1 MKRSLRFSQPILRVG
16 AVLLAVSGLTA
27 YVLYAQQQANPSAE
41 ATPASS
47 PGEAQAV
54 KRPVIMPGSKS
65 GVVLVGAEAT
75 ASPSPQPSPRPAV
88 VMPSSKSIGQPVFS
102 VRQNAS
108 PSPSPMPSASPAP
121 SASPSPK
128 PSASPAD

>member
-1 MKRSLRFSQPILRVG
+1 MKLSPRFVQASLRAG
-16 AVLLAVSGLTA
+16 AVLLMVSGLTA
-27 YVLYAQQQANPSAE
+27 YVLHAQQQANPDPE
-41 ATPASS
+41 AAPS

-54 KRPVIMPGSKS
+54 KPSVIMPGSKS
-65 GVVLVGAEAT
+65 GTVLAGADAA
-75 ASPSPQPSPRPAV
+75 ASPSRSPAV

>member
-1 MKRSLRFSQPILRVG
+1 MKLSPRFVQASLRAG
-16 AVLLAVSGLTA
+16 AVLLMVSGLTA
-27 YVLYAQQQANPSAE
+27 YVLHAQQQANPDPDA
-41 ATPASS
+41 APS

-54 KRPVIMPGSKS
+54 KPPVIMPGSKS
-65 GVVLVGAEAT
+65 GAVLVGADAT

-88 VMPSSKSIGQPVFS
+88 MMPSSKSIGQPVFS